1 MAGTDVVVIC
11 ESGTVQTESAN
22 ARLIAKGRT
31 LSDHWGGELA
41 ALLIGYEIE
50 AKAIELGRYVDEVY
64 VADSPLHAQYSPEAY
79 LEVAQNLV
87 EKLDP
92 RALLLGHTYLGMD
105 LAPRLAARLG
115 VGLASNCLD
124 VRIEKGDVHF
134 IRPMY
139 RGRVHAR
146 TVIDGRPM
154 IATLQ
159 PGGQEPVAGQR
170 AGRLTRIA
178 CRPGDGERIR
188 PLRTMEPARD
198 GLDISKAEI
207 VVAGG
212 RGIGKK
218 ESFELVRELAGA
230 LGGVPACSRPLV
242 DMGWLVTSHQVGLSG
257 KMVKPKLYVACG
269 ISGAV
274 EHVLGMKE
282 SQVIVAIN
290 KDPGAP
296 IFRIAHYGI
305 VGDLNEILPELIA
318 EVRAAKAG
326 MEAHDGGR
334 SV

>member
-1 MAGTDVVVIC
+1 
-11 ESGTVQTESAN
+11 
-22 ARLIAKGRT
+22 
-31 LSDHWGGELA
+31 
-41 ALLIGYEIE
+41 
-50 AKAIELGRYVDEVY
+50 
-64 VADSPLHAQYSPEAY
+64 
-79 LEVAQNLV
+79 
-87 EKLDP
+87 
-92 RALLLGHTYLGMD
+92 
-105 LAPRLAARLG
+105 
-115 VGLASNCLD
+115 
-124 VRIEKGDVHF
+124 
-134 IRPMY
+134 
-139 RGRVHAR
+139 
-146 TVIDGRPM
+146 
-154 IATLQ
+154 
-159 PGGQEPVAGQR
+159 
-170 AGRLTRIA
+170 
-178 CRPGDGERIR
+178 
-188 PLRTMEPARD
+188 MEPARD

-212 RGIGKK
+212 RGIGEK

-242 DMGWLVTSHQVGLSG
+242 DMGWLATSHQVGLSG
-257 KMVKPKLYVACG
+257 KTVKPKLYVACG

-305 VGDLNEILPELIA
+305 VGDLNEILPELIE